1 VDPIADEFPQ
11 LSVYN
16 YASNDP
22 VKNIDL
28 HGLQQ
33 GGNMFTNEI
42 KNRTEN
48 VLKGSR
54 DNITSAVDN
63 AGEMLSNAGEAI
75 REGYG
80 QAKDYI
86 ENKVLGNQGSPNAED
101 YHDQGSAGGGF
112 QEFSSGND
120 LRGKGTAS
128 TASAE
133 EGAEVD
139 IIIVDDIFSSGG
151 GSGGMGPRPVKI
163 IDNLA
168 TGVDKAKKAK
178 EKYEEQNKN
187 EGNDTTRRIPFGG
200 DTVYWY
206 IPSDQ

>member
-1 VDPIADEFPQ
+1 MA
-11 LSVYN
+11 
-16 YASNDP
+16 
-22 VKNIDL
+22 NIDL

-54 DNITSAVDN
+54 DNINSAVDN

-101 YHDQGSAGGGF
+101 FHDHGSANGGY
-112 QEFSSGND
+112 QQFSSGAGRNNE
-120 LRGKGTAS
+120 GTAP

-133 EGAEVD
+133 EGAEVG
-139 IIIVDDIFSSGG
+139 IIEAIENMFPSGG
-151 GSGGMGPRPVKI
+151 GSGGMSGIPDGIQR
-163 IDNLA
+163 
-168 TGVDKAKKAK
+168 VDDFSSGFEKMKKAK
-178 EKYEEQNKN
+178 EKYKEQKKHQEQNKN
-187 EGNDTTRRIPFGG
+187 EEGRDTAWHGDSPGG
-200 DTVYWY
+200 TTTIFEPYRPDE
-206 IPSDQ
+206 Q